1 MFTTIRR
8 VTVMFTDN
16 DGRKVR
22 SLGIVNIYTR
32 FLQEHVCKHFVYI
45 HVSVRKQGISLIF
58 SLVIASYEYLCIS

>member
-1 MFTTIRR
+1 MFTTPIRR

-22 SLGIVNIYTR
+22 SLDIVNIYMR

-45 HVSVRKQGISLIF
+45 HVSVRKQGIPLIF
-58 SLVIASYEYLCIS
+58 FPS